1 MTLRRR
7 LFIALGITAG
17 LAVTLYAVALV
28 LVIRAAHDDQQR
40 NVGAVV
46 VLGAA
51 QYNGRPS
58 PVLKARLL
66 HALALYRKGFAP
78 VIVVTGGTATGDA
91 VSEAEAGRRFLLAEG
106 APVAAVVSLPEGTN
120 TDETLDAVVDWV
132 RQTGTAEVL
141 LVSDGFHMARL
152 RVEARRHGIV
162 AWTSPAPGSPIAGP
176 REWSYFLA
184 EGVKFPVAYLRDDGS
199 QWPGTDT
206 LAQ

>member
-7 LFIALGITAG
+7 SLIGLGVTAG
-17 LAVTLYAVALV
+17 LAGTLYLIALGA
-28 LVIRAAHDDQQR
+28 VIRTAHDDQQR
-40 NVGAVV
+40 NAGGVV

-51 QYNGRPS
+51 PYNGRPS
-58 PVLKARLL
+58 PVLRARLL

-78 VIVVTGGTATGDA
+78 VIVVTGGTAAGDA

-106 APVAAVVSLPEGTN
+106 APVEAVVSLPEGKN
-120 TDETLDAVVDWV
+120 TDETLDAVADWV
-132 RQTGTAEVL
+132 RQTGTGEVL

-176 REWSYFLA
+176 REWSYFLS
-184 EGVKFPVAYLRDDGS
+184 EGIKFPVALLRDDGS
-199 QWPGTDT
+199 AWPGVDT
-206 LAQ
+206 LAH